1 MLEVLPESPGPRTL
15 VVACDALAEEGLM
28 FDEVSPFVSL
38 DEICFILI
46 YPVVEVGV
54 ATTTEELFVAHLK
67 EVLEGVF
74 DVLPSLAPV
83 G

>member
-1 MLEVLPESPGPRTL
+1 
-15 VVACDALAEEGLM
+15 M

-38 DEICFILI
+38 DELCFILI